1 MRGDKQMI
9 EVKNLSYTYTSD
21 EDNGLK
27 NVNLLIRKGEFV
39 VLCGRSG
46 CGKTTLTRAL
56 NGLIPHFFE
65 GGFSGQ
71 VSVER
76 INISDAE
83 LSKTADL
90 IGSVFQNPASQF
102 FHIDTDGELA
112 FGCENLAMEPEQIR
126 RRVKK
131 SVIDLHLEALTG
143 RNIFELSGGEK
154 QQIACGSVYAAN
166 PKVYVLD
173 EPSSNL
179 DVKAV
184 LRLRQILQRLKQ
196 EGNTIVIAE
205 HRLYYLVE
213 LADRFV
219 YMDNSTI
226 AQCFSSKELL
236 QMPNELRQALGL
248 RIPDLSKVETT
259 VSEYKESNNAM
270 EITDLICKRNKRE
283 ILSVHRLSIPKH
295 AVIAVIGKNG
305 AGKSTFA
312 ECISGLQKCSGQIIT
327 QGQLC
332 KPKERV
338 RRSFLVMQDV
348 NRQLFCDSV
357 LEEITMGSSNSNPDE
372 AKELLDLMN
381 LSSLADKHPASL
393 SGGQKQRVAICAA
406 IYAKKK
412 WLFYDEPTS
421 GLDYDGMQHFADLLK
436 MNQDKTEFSFV
447 ITHDMELVMS
457 GCTHV
462 LHLEKGKLKEFYRI
476 DGSTQTR
483 LRQFFLCE
491 EREEIVN

>member
-1 MRGDKQMI
+1 MHGDKQVI
-9 EVKNLSYTYTSD
+9 EVKDLDYTYPSSKD
-21 EDNGLK
+21 CGLK
-27 NVNLLIRKGEFV
+27 NVNLRIQKGEFV

-46 CGKTTLTRAL
+46 CGKTTLTRVL

-65 GGFSGQ
+65 GKFSGK
-71 VSVER
+71 VFVEH
-76 INISDAE
+76 INIPEEE
-83 LSKTADL
+83 LSKTADC

-102 FHIDTDGELA
+102 FHNDTDGELA
-112 FGCENLAMEPEQIR
+112 FGCENRAMPPEQIR
-126 RRVKK
+126 HRVKK
-131 SVIDLHLEALTG
+131 SVTDLHLETLTG

-184 LRLRQILQRLKQ
+184 LRLKRILKKLKQ
-196 EGNTIVIAE
+196 NGNTIVIAE

-219 YMDNSTI
+219 YMDNGTI
-226 AQCFSSKELL
+226 TQCFSSKELL
-236 QMPNELRQALGL
+236 QMPTELRQALGL
-248 RIPDLSKVETT
+248 RAPDLGKVETT
-259 VSEYKESNNAM
+259 FPEYKESNHAM
-270 EITDLICKRNKRE
+270 EITDLICRRNKKD
-283 ILSVHRLSIPKH
+283 ILSIHRLSIPKR
-295 AVIAVIGKNG
+295 AVIAIIGENG

-312 ECISGLQKCSGQIIT
+312 ECISGLQKCSGQILI
-327 QGQLC
+327 QGHPC

-338 RRSFLVMQDV
+338 KRSFLVMQDV

-357 LEEITMGSSNSNPDE
+357 LEEIMLGASDSNSND
-372 AKELLDLMN
+372 AKELLDLMG
-381 LSSLADKHPASL
+381 LSSLADRHPASL

-421 GLDYDGMQHFADLLK
+421 GLDYDGMQRFADLLK

-447 ITHDMELVMS
+447 ITHDMELVLS
-457 GCTHV
+457 ACTHV
-462 LHLEKGKLKEFYRI
+462 LHLEKGKLKEFYRL
-476 DGSTQTR
+476 DENTQTR

-491 EREEIVN
+491 EGEETVN

>member
-65 GGFSGQ
+65 GEFSGQ

-76 INISDAE
+76 INISEAE

-112 FGCENLAMEPEQIR
+112 FGCENQAMEPEQIR

-312 ECISGLQKCSGQIIT
+312 ECISGLQKFSGQIIT

-406 IYAKKK
+406 ISAK
-412 WLFYDEPTS
+412 
-421 GLDYDGMQHFADLLK
+421 
-436 MNQDKTEFSFV
+436 
-447 ITHDMELVMS
+447 
-457 GCTHV
+457 
-462 LHLEKGKLKEFYRI
+462 
-476 DGSTQTR
+476 
-483 LRQFFLCE
+483 
-491 EREEIVN
+491 